1 MYLKK
6 IEIENTGPIDCLSV
20 EFSASDAGGIKPLV
34 IVGENGTG
42 KTILLSYL
50 VNTLITAKQAAFDDT
65 EVEHGRVYKYRSP
78 QYIRAGAHY
87 SYGRVELGN
96 EHYVEEWQLDTQK
109 SRFEEAY
116 SFSSVRSSWSA
127 IPEHEASHFHSS
139 LPHDGQAAK
148 DLFDKQCC
156 LYFPVNRFEDPA
168 WLNIDNLKERA
179 KYTEIRRVNR
189 LSNRNI
195 VSTSP
200 LKANRNWLLDL
211 IFDRQAFEISTKSIP
226 VPIGQDQ
233 QPISLPV
240 FRGFQGQSSRIYE
253 AVLQLLRTALRA
265 DGTIRLG
272 AGDRHNRLISI
283 LKDEAPWIPNIFQL
297 STGEVLVLNLFL
309 SILRDYDLSGG
320 SFESLADVRGV
331 VIIDEIDAH
340 LHTRH
345 QKEILPDLIASLPN
359 VQFIITTHSPLFL
372 LGMEEK
378 LGADGFKIINM
389 PDGEVVSA
397 SDFSE
402 FTAAYETFKQT
413 KLYRLEIANALRA
426 NLRPIVFVE
435 GDYDIRYI
443 ARAAELLGK
452 THVINAIQLRD
463 GSGFGNLD
471 KIWRAH
477 EVQLAEL
484 LPSKILLLYDCDTNK
499 AAADKGKLVKRVM
512 PLIAD
517 SEITTGIENLIPAA
531 LIQRLEVTHPQ
542 FIDVS
547 HATVTRVRGIDV
559 NIPSK
564 KSVNKDEK
572 RNLCEWLC
580 ANGTAEDFCNFISVF
595 EIIECELLES
605 SAVG

>member
-1 MYLKK
+1 M
-6 IEIENTGPIDCLSV
+6 
-20 EFSASDAGGIKPLV
+20 
-34 IVGENGTG
+34 
-42 KTILLSYL
+42 
-50 VNTLITAKQAAFDDT
+50 
-65 EVEHGRVYKYRSP
+65 
-78 QYIRAGAHY
+78 
-87 SYGRVELGN
+87 
-96 EHYVEEWQLDTQK
+96 
-109 SRFEEAY
+109 
-116 SFSSVRSSWSA
+116 
-127 IPEHEASHFHSS
+127 
-139 LPHDGQAAK
+139 
-148 DLFDKQCC
+148 
-156 LYFPVNRFEDPA
+156 
-168 WLNIDNLKERA
+168 
-179 KYTEIRRVNR
+179 
-189 LSNRNI
+189 
-195 VSTSP
+195 
-200 LKANRNWLLDL
+200 
-211 IFDRQAFEISTKSIP
+211 
-226 VPIGQDQ
+226 
-233 QPISLPV
+233 
-240 FRGFQGQSSRIYE
+240 
-253 AVLQLLRTALRA
+253 
-265 DGTIRLG
+265 
-272 AGDRHNRLISI
+272 
-283 LKDEAPWIPNIFQL
+283 KDEAPWIPNIFQL

-320 SFESLADVRGV
+320 SFESLGDVRGV

-345 QKEILPDLIASLPN
+345 QKDILPDLIASLPN

-413 KLYRLEIANALRA
+413 NLYRLEIANALSA

-443 ARAAELLGK
+443 SRAAELLGK

-463 GSGFGNLD
+463 GSGLGNLD
-471 KIWRAH
+471 KIWRAY

-512 PLIAD
+512 PLIPD
-517 SEITTGIENLIPAA
+517 SEITTGIENLIPPA

-559 NIPSK
+559 NIRNK

-572 RNLCEWLC
+572 KNLCEWLC
-580 ANGTAEDFCNFISVF
+580 ANGTAENFCNFISVF

-605 SAVG
+605 SSVG